1 MFDNTIGIS
10 VKPLAGDEG
19 HLNTHSCTH
28 TSKDVTSTEGRQNV
42 EDSIFSFGKAKL
54 TCFGHASKDYG

>member
-1 MFDNTIGIS
+1 MFDNTTGIS

-42 EDSIFSFGKAKL
+42 KDSIFSFG
-54 TCFGHASKDYG
+54 